1 MVVELPNSGFYFI
14 FTKFIA
20 LSGNVVFF
28 VPWVSLIETSGD
40 CSMSHPSLFEGESG
54 DRLDLLTT
62 LMSFLGICYTLLFEG
77 DANLFERDKD
87 D

>member
-1 MVVELPNSGFYFI
+1 
-14 FTKFIA
+14 
-20 LSGNVVFF
+20 
-28 VPWVSLIETSGD
+28 
-40 CSMSHPSLFEGESG
+40 MSHPSLFEGESG